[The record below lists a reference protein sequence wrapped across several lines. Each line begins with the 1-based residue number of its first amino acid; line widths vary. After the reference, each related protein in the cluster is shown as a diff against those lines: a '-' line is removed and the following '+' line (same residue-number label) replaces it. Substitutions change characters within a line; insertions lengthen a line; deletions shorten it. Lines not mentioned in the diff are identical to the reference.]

1 MAISPKRVAVW
12 LAPIALA
19 WLGANLLK
27 SLPFFYVT
35 RPGEAAVVFN
45 NFSGLQKG
53 RVLSPGATF
62 LMPGIERAVAYDV
75 RTRVWEFTNLDSP
88 RKASGAIAVIASDG
102 QAFTLDANVV
112 LRPNPETLDA
122 LHGQIGENYLT
133 TTVVPV
139 VRSKLR
145 DVSAQFKSEDFY
157 RQEKR
162 QEIEK
167 EATAL
172 MNREMPTV
180 ERNGEKVPLIQI
192 ERVLL
197 ETANFPDALKAS
209 IEKKQVAAILA
220 QTAGVK
226 AQIQAKE
233 TERVLILA
241 KAEERAIELKGRAAA
256 LGAQLA
262 DLLFYERLQERIAAA
277 KAAKQPSPL
286 KIIRVEGDSTVF
298 LNVDPNQAAAVA
310 RRANP

>member
-1 MAISPKRVAVW
+1 MVIQPKQVAVW
-12 LAPIALA
+12 LAPVALA
-19 WLGANLLK
+19 WLGANFLK
-27 SLPFFYVT
+27 SLPFFHVT

-62 LMPGIERAVAYDV
+62 LLPGIERAVSYDV

-102 QAFTLDANVV
+102 QTFTLDANVV
-112 LRPNPETLDA
+112 LRPNPETLDE
-122 LHGQIGENYLT
+122 LHGQIGENYLI

-310 RRANP
+310 QRMAP

>member
-1 MAISPKRVAVW
+1 MAVQPKQVAVW
-12 LAPIALA
+12 LAPIAIA
-19 WLGANLLK
+19 WLGANFLK

-35 RPGEAAVVFN
+35 RPGTAAVVFN
-45 NFSGLQKG
+45 TFTGLQAG
-53 RVLSPGATF
+53 RVLQPGATF
-62 LMPGIERAVAYDV
+62 LVPGVERAVSYDV
-75 RTRVWEFTNLDSP
+75 RTRVWEFTNLESP

-102 QAFTLDANVV
+102 QTFTLDVNVV
-112 LRPNPETLDA
+112 LRSNPETLDE
-122 LHGQIGENYLT
+122 LHGRIGENYLA

-167 EATAL
+167 EAAAL

-192 ERVLL
+192 EGVLL

-233 TERVLILA
+233 TERVLMLA

-286 KIIRVEGDSTVF
+286 KIMRVEGNATVF
-298 LNVDPNQAAAVA
+298 LNVDPKQAATTRQAA
-310 RRANP
+310 P